1 MLGRISALSVI
12 AAVALSFAAPARAG
26 LSVLDNGRIRVG
38 VDLEQGG
45 KLTWLSRS
53 QGEQADN
60 LLLESEQSY
69 WGGPYEP
76 DYSPEWHGYQDPAT
90 VIEHSNDGRTLYD
103 RAVWAGCECSMQT
116 WVTLHGNAAVVRNR
130 LTSFRSDATQYAPG
144 WQELPAL
151 YTIAP
156 LYRIVTYDGSGPYT
170 HAPTHDLT
178 GQAAQFSFFT
188 PRHVGML
195 ASEHWEAALGDNGFG
210 VGLFEPDELR
220 FIAISSGYDSGY
232 PGYPSGYI
240 SAVRQEILDANVVYN
255 YTYTLIVGSL
265 RQIRAY
271 AYAHRPD
278 PRPNYVFAHDRD
290 HFTEINA
297 SDAGFPIAGALRL
310 RVNDDPQLIGPDQE
324 WRASRVPR
332 LYVRG
337 AWHTQQSLAELYW
350 GRPLLDYLFS
360 EDRSQQ
366 FGVIP
371 DGRFHTYRLDLGLN
385 PSYTGTIDSLR
396 LDPIANGEPGA
407 WVDITC
413 ISWKP
418 CPIDRKA
425 ERRLENDGGLIPF
438 LDTFDSLDARF
449 WSIVGNSNGVST
461 AVADGQ
467 LVIDVAPDAKPLPG
481 QDYISA
487 GVSSRCT
494 LAGNFDVQADYR
506 LKLWDPGNGVNVN
519 FSVGDR
525 TLFRHNDP
533 ATGES
538 LASYFP
544 PFPGTQIIDPQNAE
558 SLCLVR
564 TGDAVRGYYR
574 DPNGDWTLL
583 DSAPITTD
591 PVHVA
596 LSIYTNRSTE
606 NAPEVRVTF
615 DNLRITRGM
624 IDCGS

>member
-1 MLGRISALSVI
+1 MTGKFLL
-12 AAVALSFAAPARAG
+12 VALAALAFAAPARAG

-38 VDLEQGG
+38 VDLAQGG

-53 QGEQADN
+53 QGEHADN

-90 VIEHSNDGRTLYD
+90 VIEHSNDGHTLYD

-116 WVTLHGNAAVVRNR
+116 WIKLHGNAAVVRNR

-151 YTIAP
+151 YTVAP

-170 HAPTHDLT
+170 HASTHDLT
-178 GQAAQFSFFT
+178 AQAAQFSFFT
-188 PRHVGML
+188 PRHIDML
-195 ASEHWEAALGDNGFG
+195 ASEHWEAAVDDNGFG

-240 SAVRQEILDANVVYN
+240 SGVRQEILDANVVYN
-255 YTYTLIVGSL
+255 YTYTLIVGSA

-278 PRPNYVFAHDRD
+278 SRPNYLFAHDRQ

-310 RVNDDPQLIGPDQE
+310 RVNDDPQLIGPDLE

-350 GRPLLDYLFS
+350 GRPSLDYLFS
-360 EDRSQQ
+360 EDRSRQ
-366 FGVIP
+366 FRVIP
-371 DGRFHTYRLDLGLN
+371 DGRFHTYRLDLGQN

-438 LDTFDSLDARF
+438 LDTFDTLNTRF
-449 WSIVGNSNGVST
+449 WSIGGNSSGVST
-461 AVADGQ
+461 AVSDGQ
-467 LVIDVAPDAKPLPG
+467 LVIDVAPDATPLPA

-487 GVSSRCT
+487 GVYSRCT

-519 FSVGDR
+519 FSVADR

-533 ATGES
+533 TTRES

-544 PFPGTQIIDPQNAE
+544 PFAGRQIIDEQDRE
-558 SLCLVR
+558 SLRLVR
-564 TGDAVRGYYR
+564 GGDTVFGYYR

-583 DSAPITTD
+583 DSAPITTA
-591 PVHVA
+591 PVNIA
-596 LSIYTNRSTE
+596 LSIYSNRQAE
-606 NAPEVRVTF
+606 NAPEVRVAF
-615 DNLRITRGM
+615 DNLRITRGT
-624 IDCGS
+624 IECNS